1 MIISG
6 VYGFA
11 RDKPHKTKTFSLHQK
26 VLRAIKKSVFGRV
39 LWVNGTQFILTFSFF
54 LNSNLGN
61 WKDALAPLRPER
73 KGKCNLAGVCS
84 SGEHG

>member
-26 VLRAIKKSVFGRV
+26 VLRAIKKKSVFGRV
-39 LWVNGTQFILTFSFF
+39 LRVNGTRFILTFSFF
-54 LNSNLGN
+54 
-61 WKDALAPLRPER
+61 PEF
-73 KGKCNLAGVCS
+73 
-84 SGEHG
+84 